1 MMSVTVKMTVVIK
14 IHDDYDDDLV
24 VLLNGLVDNY
34 DSNNK

>member
-1 MMSVTVKMTVVIK
+1 MTVKMTVVIK
-14 IHDDYDDDLV
+14 IYDDYDDDLV